1 MIYQYRVI
9 FGDTDQM
16 GVVYYANYLRIFE
29 GARAEYWRSL
39 GRTHKDIEAWN
50 VALPVVEAQC
60 SYKSPSRYED
70 LLDVHTE
77 IFELRHA
84 SLRFSYSVRRGADL
98 IAEGATRHAVVG
110 LNGRPRKLPDEL
122 RAIIASGQVAA
133 R

>member
-50 VALPVVEAQC
+50 VALPVVEAHC
-60 SYKSPSRYED
+60 AYKKPSRYED

-77 IFELRHA
+77 ISELRHA
-84 SLRFSYSVRRGADL
+84 SLRFAYSVRRGADL

-110 LNGRPRKLPDEL
+110 LDGRPRKLPDEL
-122 RAIIASGQVAA
+122 RAIIEAGST
-133 R
+133 